1 MKPAA
6 PEIFQVPTNE
16 FQSAFKP
23 GTPEFEMAA
32 MTHYASEYSN
42 RGWTAVVTVD
52 PDFIRVVA
60 LPAGGMDPK
69 AYVLGLLKNRFLED
83 ALPILEALD
92 GMIDDADIAFNHGI
106 CLSELG
112 HIAESLEPLERAIG
126 IDPKY
131 VNAYVGLGFS
141 LTKLG
146 RNEEAEAPLRK
157 AVALDPENSYAKRN
171 LAAVLGRMGKMQEAL
186 PFFRQA
192 ASLAPNDPGALLGLA
207 QCLDDLGGD
216 YRKEAD
222 KIYEQITKRFS
233 NHPIAE
239 MARVAR
245 NKIAGEDLHATVDG
259 KIRMDAVFYMQEA
272 MEHFA
277 AMPKERIGKITMEI
291 ANLGRGGLKI
301 NEPEARYHLE
311 NMEGDFSGLHLLCLM
326 HVGFRMFDPEADA
339 GTGLDREYEAAI
351 AMRGGKA

>member
-6 PEIFQVPTNE
+6 PEIYQVPTSE
-16 FQSAFKP
+16 FMSVFMP

-32 MTHYASEYSN
+32 IAHYAAEYAQ
-42 RGWTAVVTVD
+42 RGWNAIVTAD
-52 PDFIRVVA
+52 QDFIRVVA
-60 LPAGGMDPK
+60 VPDGGLDPK
-69 AYVLGLLKNRFLED
+69 TYVIGLLQNRFLED
-83 ALPILEALD
+83 ALPILEALY
-92 GMIDDADIAFNHGI
+92 GMIDDADIAFNYGI

-112 HIAESLEPLERAIG
+112 RVAESVAPLEHCIE
-126 IDPKY
+126 IDKKY

-146 RNEEAEAPLRK
+146 RNEEAEAALRE
-157 AVALDPENSYAKRN
+157 AIALDPENSYAKRN
-171 LAAVLGRMGKMQEAL
+171 LAGVLGKMGKMQEAL

-192 ASLAPNDPGALLGLA
+192 ASLAPNDPGAQLGLA
-207 QCLDDLGGD
+207 QCLDDLGDD

-222 KIYEQITKRFS
+222 KLYEQIAKRFP
-233 NHPIAE
+233 NHPVAE
-239 MARVAR
+239 IARVAI
-245 NKIAGEDLHATVDG
+245 NKIADEDLHAAVDG
-259 KIRMDAVFYMQEA
+259 KIRMDAVFYMQGA

-326 HVGFRMFDPEADA
+326 HVGFRMFDPEADT
-339 GTGLDREYEAAI
+339 GTGLDREYAAAV
-351 AMRGGKA
+351 AMQGGKT

>member
-6 PEIFQVPTNE
+6 PEIFQIPTSE

-32 MTHYASEYSN
+32 MTHYAAEYSN

-52 PDFIRVVA
+52 PEFIRVVA
-60 LPAGGMDPK
+60 VPAGGMDPK
-69 AYVLGLLKNRFLED
+69 AYVLGLLQNRFLED

-92 GMIDDADIAFNHGI
+92 GMIDDADIAFNHGV

-112 HIAESLEPLERAIG
+112 RIEESVEPLERAIG

-141 LTKLG
+141 YTKLG
-146 RNEEAEAPLRK
+146 RDEDALAALRQ
-157 AVALDPENSYAKRN
+157 AIALDPENSFAKRN
-171 LAAVLGRMGKMQEAL
+171 YAAVLGRMGKMQEAL

-192 ASLAPNDPGALLGLA
+192 ASLAPNDPGAMLGLA

-216 YRKEAD
+216 HSKEAN
-222 KIYEQITKRFS
+222 KIYEQITKRFP
-233 NHPIAE
+233 NHPVAEIART
-239 MARVAR
+239 AL
-245 NKIAGEDLHATVDG
+245 NKFANKDLHATVDG
-259 KIRMDAVFYMQEA
+259 KIRMDAVFYMQGA

-339 GTGLDREYEAAI
+339 GTGLDREYEAAV
-351 AMRGGKA
+351 AMRGKA